1 MGNIMYKINDKDLS
15 SLKFI
20 NLANKIWSRD
30 YNEEKVKLALS
41 NTINITAWDNDLLV
55 GCVRILTDEV
65 FFGTITEILVH
76 PHYQKNGIGSKLLQL
91 VKENTPTK
99 LYFGAQAEAVEFYE
113 KNGLEKGMTSFVINK

>member
-1 MGNIMYKINDKDLS
+1 MENIMYKINDKDLS
-15 SLKFI
+15 SLNFI
-20 NLANKIWSRD
+20 NLANKIWPRD

-41 NTINITAWDNDLLV
+41 KTINITAWDNNWLV

-76 PHYQKNGIGSKLLQL
+76 PNYQKKGIGSKLLEL

-99 LYFGAQAEAVEFYE
+99 LYFGAQDEAVQFYE
-113 KNGLEKGMTSFVINK
+113 KYGLEKGMTSFVINK

>member
-1 MGNIMYKINDKDLS
+1 MENIMYKINDKDLS
-15 SLKFI
+15 SLNFI
-20 NLANKIWSRD
+20 NLANKIWPRD

-41 NTINITAWDNDLLV
+41 KTINITAWDNNLLV

-76 PHYQKNGIGSKLLQL
+76 PNYQKKGIGSKLLEL

-99 LYFGAQAEAVEFYE
+99 LYFGAQDEAVQFYE